1 VNEPKLP
8 AWQDVLGDAEQ
19 VVRQK
24 PIFAKYIKGTIL
36 EKDVP
41 VWMATFAQQA
51 VMRDR
56 ARRLQDFSAAP
67 SHDYGAGARYV
78 RKPEADKRVSRG
90 DDFAGDAW
98 IDATTGETVYTV
110 VGFDRNQRPTM
121 IVQDGRAVPA
131 GVDLPDG
138 AQR

>member
-1 VNEPKLP
+1 MNEHDIAARVNAAQNLARQEQAKLGKVESCDPPMGIDTPPKLP

-36 EKDVP
+36 ENDVP

-56 ARRLQDFSAAP
+56 A
-67 SHDYGAGARYV
+67 ARGV
-78 RKPEADKRVSRG
+78 PGTLRE
-90 DDFAGDAW
+90 
-98 IDATTGETVYTV
+98 
-110 VGFDRNQRPTM
+110 
-121 IVQDGRAVPA
+121 DGR
-131 GVDLPDG
+131 G
-138 AQR
+138 A

>member
-1 VNEPKLP
+1 MNEPKLP
-8 AWQDVLGDAEQ
+8 AWHDVLCDAEQ

-24 PIFAKYIKGTIL
+24 PIFAKFIKGTIL
-36 EKDVP
+36 ENDVP

-56 ARRLQDFSAAP
+56 ALHAAALERIRAAIAADRCDGE
-67 SHDYGAGARYV
+67 SEYAAGVNAACRNHL
-78 RKPEADKRVSRG
+78 AL
-90 DDFAGDAW
+90 
-98 IDATTGETVYTV
+98 IDNLMAT
-110 VGFDRNQRPTM
+110 
-121 IVQDGRAVPA
+121 A